1 MTTTTKKIN
10 IFKPHLNITSA
21 YRGGKSV
28 AESGGEGKIYK
39 LSSNENP
46 IGASPKALEA
56 IRKFTPTLYL
66 YSDYQDGRFQEALE
80 EFYQGELKAGQFIT
94 TNSGVEALELMVRAF
109 AGEGTECIISNPAFG
124 PYNLFS
130 KKGAATVVDVPLNP
144 SDYSLN
150 VDGILNAINDNT
162 RLIFITNPNNPTGT
176 YIPKSDMDK
185 LMHHIPEHVV
195 VVYDEV
201 YYQFV
206 DAPDYTTALPYVKE
220 GRNIIA
226 INSFSKAYGLA
237 GLRIGYAYST
247 PKLAQYVSQLR
258 RPFMLNTLSME
269 GAMAALKD
277 TEFIQQ
283 TVDLVVGERAFLYQA
298 LDAVKMDYWKTQANF
313 IFMKPPM
320 SPDLFE
326 QKMLKQNV
334 MVRPVESFGA
344 PGGIRV
350 TIGTR
355 EANEAFVAGLKEVLS
370 NIE

>member
-1 MTTTTKKIN
+1 MTTSKKIN

-28 AESGGEGKIYK
+28 AESGGQGKIYK

-56 IRKFTPTLYL
+56 IRKFTPTLHL
-66 YSDYQDGRFQEALE
+66 YSDYEDGRFQEALE
-80 EFYQGELKAGQFIT
+80 DFYEGELKAGQFIT

-109 AGEGTECIISNPAFG
+109 ADEGMECIISNPAFG

-130 KKGAATVVDVPLNP
+130 KKGAATVIDIPLQSP
-144 SDYSLN
+144 DYSLN
-150 VDGILNAINDNT
+150 VDGILNAVNERT

-176 YIPKSDMDK
+176 SIPKTDLDRLMDN
-185 LMHHIPEHVV
+185 IPEHVV

-206 DAPDYTTALPYVKE
+206 DSPDFTTALPYVKE
-220 GRNIIA
+220 GRNIIG

-237 GLRIGYAYST
+237 GLRIGYAYAT
-247 PKLAQYVSQLR
+247 KKLARYVSQLR

-269 GAMAALKD
+269 GAMAALQD
-277 TEFIQQ
+277 TEFIKK
-283 TVDLVVGERAFLYQA
+283 TVDLVVGERPFLYQA
-298 LDAVKMDYWKTQANF
+298 LDEVNMTYWKTQANF
-313 IFMKPPM
+313 IFMKPDMPV
-320 SPDLFE
+320 LEFE
-326 QKMLKQNV
+326 QKMLQQGV

-344 PGGIRV
+344 PGGVRV

-355 EANEAFVAGLKEVLS
+355 AANEAFAKGLKTIYLG
-370 NIE
+370 

>member
-1 MTTTTKKIN
+1 MTTTIKKIN

-28 AESGGEGKIYK
+28 AESGGKGKIYK

-46 IGASPKALEA
+46 IGASPMALEA
-56 IRKFTPTLYL
+56 IRKFTPTLHL
-66 YSDYQDGRFQEALE
+66 YSDYEDGRFQEALE

-109 AGEGTECIISNPAFG
+109 ADVGTESIISNPAFG
-124 PYNLFS
+124 PYHLFS
-130 KKGAATVVDVPLNP
+130 KKGAATVVDIPLRQP
-144 SDYSLN
+144 DYSLD
-150 VDGILNAINDNT
+150 VDGILNAINDKT

-176 YIPKSDMDK
+176 YIPKSEMDR
-185 LMHHIPEHVV
+185 LMNNIPEHVV
-195 VVYDEV
+195 VIYDEV

-206 DAPDYTTALPYVKE
+206 DAPDFTTALPYVKA
-220 GRNIIA
+220 GKNIIA

-258 RPFMLNTLSME
+258 RPFMLNTLAME

-277 TEFIQQ
+277 TDFIKE
-283 TVDLVVGERAFLYQA
+283 TVDLVVNERPFLYKA
-298 LDAVKMDYWKTQANF
+298 LDEVNMEYWKTQANF
-313 IFMKPPM
+313 IFMKPKI
-320 SPDLFE
+320 SPDEFE
-326 QKMLKQNV
+326 QKMLKHNV

-344 PGGIRV
+344 PGGLRV

-355 EANEAFVAGLKEVLS
+355 EANEAFVAGLKLIS
-370 NIE
+370 